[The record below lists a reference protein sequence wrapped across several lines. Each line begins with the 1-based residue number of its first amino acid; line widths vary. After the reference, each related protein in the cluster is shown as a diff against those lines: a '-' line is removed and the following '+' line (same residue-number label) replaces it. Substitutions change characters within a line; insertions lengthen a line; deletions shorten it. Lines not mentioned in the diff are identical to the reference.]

1 MLLFQ
6 SFLPLFTV
14 PTKLGTAESSH
25 AVYHRTPTLLI
36 DGPDRN
42 FNIL

>member
-14 PTKLGTAESSH
+14 PTKLDTA
-25 AVYHRTPTLLI
+25 YHRTPTLLI

>member
-14 PTKLGTAESSH
+14 PTKLAYRTA
-25 AVYHRTPTLLI
+25 YHRTPTLLI